1 MNIIATRNGLPIL
14 IRIRPAQIEDATE
27 VERLY
32 LQSAAHL
39 RALGD
44 ETDFKFNAEVYQ
56 RDGFG
61 EHPAF
66 AGIVAEVGQHLVGY
80 LLYTFGYDT
89 DRALRYLFVLDL
101 LVDET
106 QRGQGIGRA
115 LMDQAAQICRAQG
128 GRELFWAVY
137 VKNQLALD
145 FYHRLGAVEIT
156 DLKFM
161 ALSV

>member
-1 MNIIATRNGLPIL
+1 MKLF
-14 IRIRPAQIEDATE
+14 IRPAQIEDAAE

-44 ETDFKFNAEVYQ
+44 ETDFKFNAEVYR

-61 EHPAF
+61 ERPAF
-66 AGIVAEVGQHLVGY
+66 AGLMAAEGQQLVGY

-89 DRALRYLFVLDL
+89 DRALRYLFVIDL
-101 LVDET
+101 LVEESR
-106 QRGQGIGRA
+106 RGEGIGKA
-115 LMDQAAQICRAQG
+115 LMQQAAQLCREQG
-128 GRELFWAVY
+128 GGELFWAVY

-145 FYHRLGAVEIT
+145 FYHRLGASEIT
-156 DLKFM
+156 ELKFM
-161 ALSV
+161 TLSV

>member
-1 MNIIATRNGLPIL
+1 M
-14 IRIRPAQIEDATE
+14 
-27 VERLY
+27 
-32 LQSAAHL
+32 
-39 RALGD
+39 GD

-66 AGIVAEVGQHLVGY
+66 AGIVAEVEQRLVGY

-128 GRELFWAVY
+128 GGELFWEVY

-145 FYHRLGAVEIT
+145 FYHRLGASEIT

-161 ALSV
+161 TLSV